1 MMSDGE
7 RGAAMT
13 PADRVLVI
21 ERSFD
26 APRERVWNA
35 WTHPVQAKR
44 WIGPHGFTATHL
56 EGELRPGGAWR
67 ICIRRDADGEELWQG
82 GVYREVAAPERLVFT
97 FTWDGPDGRPG
108 PETLVTIRFLEDG
121 PDRTRMIFRQAV
133 FDTTANRDGH
143 RGGWTESF
151 ERFAA
156 HLAARGG
163 QGG

>member
-1 MMSDGE
+1 M
-7 RGAAMT
+7 
-13 PADRVLVI
+13 
-21 ERSFD
+21 
-26 APRERVWNA
+26 
-35 WTHPVQAKR
+35 
-44 WIGPHGFTATHL
+44 
-56 EGELRPGGAWR
+56 
-67 ICIRRDADGEELWQG
+67 
-82 GVYREVAAPERLVFT
+82 AAPERLVFT
-97 FTWDGPDGRPG
+97 FAWDGPDGRPG

-121 PDRTRMIFRQAV
+121 PDRTRMVFRQGV